1 MVNIL
6 VETCSIT
13 TLLTSVVVLSTEDV
27 FINRVG
33 LLSLIPRFNYILLIL
48 QLRDSEIRVL
58 SMIGRSQVR
67 SLALPWGFALVEDYL
82 FENRILRRVFGPKR
96 DENGEWRRFHNEELH
111 GL

>member
-33 LLSLIPRFNYILLIL
+33 LLSLIPRFKYSTHTPVTR
-48 QLRDSEIRVL
+48 LRDKGVVYDREVSGSI
-58 SMIGRSQVR
+58 SGS
-67 SLALPWGFALVEDYL
+67 ALGFCSSRGL
-82 FENRILRRVFGPKR
+82 FI
-96 DENGEWRRFHNEELH
+96 
-111 GL
+111 